1 MPQYQKDLA
10 EVGKIPQEVLFRIID
25 LVDENVITQPE
36 ITGLKDVLG
45 DVDVDSDR
53 VETVFYNIVLAKD
66 DPESFIKFI
75 DDTSE
80 LTSSQKNILKDT
92 MKKIHDKV
100 DIRNIRTNIHIHRL
114 KAFGHTYT
122 QIDDHCIT
130 TEFRPISD
138 KDTKKITKIVPMLV
152 IDTAFH
158 DSDKK
163 NKSINFHMDLD
174 DAQLFVDALN
184 RKIDALKVEMQ
195 EMREKFGEDVI

>member
-10 EVGKIPQEVLFRIID
+10 EVGKIPQEILFKIIE
-25 LVDENVITQPE
+25 LVDEDVVTQPE

-45 DVDVDSDR
+45 DVDIDIER

-80 LTSSQKNILKDT
+80 LTSSQKSILKDT

-100 DIRNIRTNIHIHRL
+100 DIRKIRTNRHITHL
-114 KAFGHTYT
+114 KMFGHTYT
-122 QIDDHCIT
+122 QINDHCIT

-138 KDTKKITKIVPMLV
+138 NDTKKIIKIIPLLV
-152 IDTAFH
+152 IDTAFY
-158 DSDKK
+158 DSHK
-163 NKSINFHMDLD
+163 NKSINFQMDLD

-184 RKIDALKVEMQ
+184 RNIDALKAEMQ
-195 EMREKFGEDVI
+195 EMREKFGNDVI